1 MNNEFEFNDF
11 VSIINKFIGKNDKE
25 IKESIKMMTSLNEDK
40 FQFGKRIFLSSKK
53 EYLELIEKIFDNK
66 LQEMESLHNSVK

>member
-11 VSIINKFIGKNDKE
+11 VSTINKFIGKNDKE

-53 EYLELIEKIFDNK
+53 NILNL
-66 LQEMESLHNSVK
+66 